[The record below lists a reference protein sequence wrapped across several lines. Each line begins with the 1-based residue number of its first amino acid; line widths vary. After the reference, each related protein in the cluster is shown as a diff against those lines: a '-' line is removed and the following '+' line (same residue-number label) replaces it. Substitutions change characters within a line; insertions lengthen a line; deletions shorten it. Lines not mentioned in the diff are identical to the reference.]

1 MASLLKFF
9 SRSFA
14 LNVTSKTM
22 KPPVY
27 SSNRKLALFII
38 QENDDEDDI
47 EEEFEEFSMIAD
59 EAAAEPYPGFRKVFA
74 AVLPSTNFVILV

>member
-14 LNVTSKTM
+14 LNVTSKTL

-27 SSNRKLALFII
+27 SSTRKLALFII

-59 EAAAEPYPGFRKVFA
+59 EAGAEPYPGFRKVFA
-74 AVLPSTNFVILV
+74 ILPSTNFVILI